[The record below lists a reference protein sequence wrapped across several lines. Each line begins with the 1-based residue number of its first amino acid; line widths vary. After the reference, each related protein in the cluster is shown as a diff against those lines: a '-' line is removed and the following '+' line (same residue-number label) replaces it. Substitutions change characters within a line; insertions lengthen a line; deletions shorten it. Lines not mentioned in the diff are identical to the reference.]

1 MMATILFIFYYFQI
15 IFIFHEIKIGLLTPT
30 NQLANHINK
39 KKLEIIL
46 KKCQNLYT
54 IIKEH
59 KN

>member
-1 MMATILFIFYYFQI
+1 MAIILFIFYYFQI
-15 IFIFHEIKIGLLTPT
+15 VFIFHEIKNCLLTPT

-39 KKLEIIL
+39 TKLEKIS
-46 KKCQNLYT
+46 KNLYT